1 MFKLN
6 KRGFT
11 LIEVLCAVSVFLIF
25 TTLALS
31 IFNKSIKVK
40 KYNNYYKESIYF
52 IEAIKNTLVYNSS
65 SEEINK
71 IKDKGSIVILE
82 KDMNIDNVRNKSF
95 LNTRDTSHLNYPYI
109 VLNIEEREEDFLINI
124 KNHFNKN
131 KEISMEFYKEKER

>member
-124 KNHFNKN
+124 KIILIKI
-131 KEISMEFYKEKER
+131 KK

>member
-65 SEEINK
+65 LEEINK

-95 LNTRDTSHLNYPYI
+95 LNIRYTSNLNYPYI

-131 KEISMEFYKEKER
+131 KEISMEFYKEKEK

>member
-131 KEISMEFYKEKER
+131 KEISMGFYKEKER

>member
-71 IKDKGSIVILE
+71 IKNKGSIVILE

-109 VLNIEEREEDFLINI
+109 VLNIEEREDDFLINI
-124 KNHFNKN
+124 NNHFNKN

>member
-95 LNTRDTSHLNYPYI
+95 LNTRDTSYLNYPYI

>member
-109 VLNIEEREEDFLINI
+109 VLNIEEREDDFLINI

-131 KEISMEFYKEKER
+131 KEISMGFYKEKER

>member
-65 SEEINK
+65 LEEINK

-95 LNTRDTSHLNYPYI
+95 LNIRYTSNLNYPYI

-124 KNHFNKN
+124 KIILIKI
-131 KEISMEFYKEKER
+131 KK